1 MGMDLL
7 QIVIDVEEEFDIRL
21 DHDEVP
27 LLVSDLLT
35 PTIAAIR
42 QQHPDSQLTDDDV
55 WRQLRRLTSDQLGVP
70 LDQVTKTANF
80 VTDLGC
86 V

>member
-7 QIVIDVEEEFDIRL
+7 EIVLEAEEEFDIRL

-27 LLVSDLLT
+27 LLVSELLA
-35 PTIAAIR
+35 PTIYAIR
-42 QQHPDSQLTDDDV
+42 RQHPDRRLTDDDV
-55 WRQLRRLTSDQLGVP
+55 WIQLRHMLSYQLGVP
-70 LDQVTKTANF
+70 LEQVTKTANF
-80 VTDLGC
+80 ITDLGC

>member
-1 MGMDLL
+1 MGLDLVE
-7 QIVIDVEEEFDIRL
+7 IVLEAEEEFGIRL
-21 DHDEVP
+21 DHGEVP
-27 LLVSDLLT
+27 LLVSELLA

-42 QQHPDSQLTDDDV
+42 RQHPESPLSDDDI
-55 WRQLRRLTSDQLGVP
+55 WRQLRRMISDQLGVP
-70 LDQVTKTANF
+70 LEQVTKTANF

>member
-7 QIVIDVEEEFDIRL
+7 EIVIDSEEEFDIRL
-21 DHDEVP
+21 DHDVVP
-27 LLVSDLLT
+27 LLVSDLLE
-35 PTIAAIR
+35 PIIAAVR
-42 QQHPDSQLTDDDV
+42 QQHPDSRLTDDDV
-55 WRQLRRLTSDQLGVP
+55 WRQLRRMISDQLGVP
-70 LDQVTKTANF
+70 LDRVTKTANF

>member
-1 MGMDLL
+1 MGIDLVW
-7 QIVIDVEEEFDIRL
+7 IVLETEEEFDIRL

-27 LLVSDLLT
+27 LLVSDLLE
-35 PTIAAIR
+35 PTIAAVR
-42 QQHPDSQLTDDDV
+42 QQHPDSRLTDYDV
-55 WRQLRRLTSDQLGVP
+55 WRQLRRLISDQLGVP
-70 LDQVTKTANF
+70 LEQVTQTANF

>member
-7 QIVIDVEEEFDIRL
+7 EIVLEAEEEFDIRL
-21 DHDEVP
+21 DHSEVP
-27 LLVSDLLT
+27 LLVSDLLE

-42 QQHPDSQLTDDDV
+42 KQHPERLLTDDDV
-55 WRQLRRLTSDQLGVP
+55 WRQLRRLISDQLGVP
-70 LDQVTKTANF
+70 LEQVTETANF

-86 V
+86 E

>member
-1 MGMDLL
+1 MGIDLVW
-7 QIVIDVEEEFDIRL
+7 IVLETEEEFDIRL

-27 LLVSDLLT
+27 LLVSELLT

-42 QQHPDSQLTDDDV
+42 QQHPDSRLTEDDV
-55 WRQLRRLTSDQLGVP
+55 WSQLRHMISDQLGVP

>member
-1 MGMDLL
+1 MGIDLVW
-7 QIVIDVEEEFDIRL
+7 IVLETEEEFDIRL

-27 LLVSDLLT
+27 LLVSDLLE
-35 PTIAAIR
+35 PTLAAIR
-42 QQHPDSQLTDDDV
+42 QQHPDSRLTDEVV
-55 WRQLRRLTSDQLGVP
+55 WRQLRHMISDQLGVP

>member
-7 QIVIDVEEEFDIRL
+7 EIVLEAEEEFDIRL

-27 LLVSDLLT
+27 LFVSDLLA

-42 QQHPDSQLTDDDV
+42 QQHPDSRLTDDDV
-55 WRQLRRLTSDQLGVP
+55 WRQLRSMISDQLGIP
-70 LDQVTKTANF
+70 LEQITKTANF

>member
-1 MGMDLL
+1 MGIDLL
-7 QIVIDVEEEFDIRL
+7 EIVLEAEEEFDVRL

-27 LLVSDLLT
+27 LFVSELLA

-42 QQHPDSQLTDDDV
+42 QQHPESLLSDDET
-55 WRQLRRLTSDQLGVP
+55 WYRLRRMISDQLGVP
-70 LDQVTKTANF
+70 LEQVTISANF

>member
-7 QIVIDVEEEFDIRL
+7 EIVIDAEEEFDIRL

-27 LLVSDLLT
+27 LLVIDLLT

-42 QQHPDSQLTDDDV
+42 QQHPESRLSDDDI
-55 WRQLRRLTSDQLGVP
+55 WRRLRNMISDQLGVA
-70 LDQVTKTANF
+70 LEQVTKTANF
-80 VTDLGC
+80 VTDLGS

>member
-1 MGMDLL
+1 MGIDLL
-7 QIVIDVEEEFDIRL
+7 WIVLEAEEEFNIRL
-21 DHDEVP
+21 DHDDVP
-27 LLVSDLLT
+27 LFVSDLLE

-42 QQHPDSQLTDDDV
+42 QQQPERLLTDDDI
-55 WRQLRRLTSDQLGVP
+55 WRQLRRMISEQLGVS
-70 LDQVTKTANF
+70 LEQVTKTANF

>member
-1 MGMDLL
+1 MGLDLVE
-7 QIVIDVEEEFDIRL
+7 IVLEAEEEFDIRL

-27 LLVSDLLT
+27 LLVSELLA

-42 QQHPDSQLTDDDV
+42 RQHPDSLLSDDEI
-55 WRQLRRLTSDQLGVP
+55 WQRLRRMVSDQLDVP
-70 LDQVTKTANF
+70 LEQVTKTANF

>member
-7 QIVIDVEEEFDIRL
+7 EIIIDAEEEFDIHL

-27 LLVSDLLT
+27 LLVSDLLE

-55 WRQLRRLTSDQLGVP
+55 WRQLRRLISDQLGVP
-70 LDQVTKTANF
+70 LEQVTQTANF

>member
-1 MGMDLL
+1 MGIDLVW
-7 QIVIDVEEEFDIRL
+7 IVIETEEEFDIRL
-21 DHDEVP
+21 DLDEVP
-27 LLVSDLLT
+27 LLVSDLLK

-42 QQHPDSQLTDDDV
+42 QQHPDSRLTDNDV
-55 WRQLRRLTSDQLGVP
+55 WRQLRRMISDQLGVS

>member
-7 QIVIDVEEEFDIRL
+7 EIVLEAEGEFDIRL
-21 DHDEVP
+21 DHNEVP
-27 LLVSDLLT
+27 LLVGDLLA
-35 PTIAAIR
+35 PTISAIR
-42 QQHPDSQLTDDDV
+42 RQHPESMLKDDDI
-55 WRQLRRLTSDQLGVP
+55 WHQLRRMVSDQLGVP
-70 LDQVTKTANF
+70 FEQVTKTANF